1 METVTQ
7 VAQAMQ
13 YGLGE
18 VADDLGRASGF
29 IQRER
34 VLKGSSFVQT
44 LVFAWLAQPAASMEE
59 LSQSAANLGVGISRQ
74 GLDERFTP
82 LAAEFLKGVLSA
94 AIEQVITA
102 EAVTT
107 PVLARFNGV
116 YVLDSTSIRLPACLA
131 QVWAGNQQAALKV
144 SVSWD
149 LRGGGLSQ
157 VHLQAGRQH
166 DQRAPMQQQP
176 LPAGALRVADLGYYN
191 LAVFERLDQA
201 GAYWVSRYKV
211 GTEVYTQQGQVLNVL
226 KYLQEHSLEGESL
239 DIPIRLGQRKRLACR
254 LVAVPVSQATQEQR
268 QARLK
273 RQAARKQRRL
283 SEAVRDLAGWNIY
296 LTNAPVE
303 LLSATEVGLIGRV
316 RWQIE
321 QLFDVWKSDGLLD
334 EWRTA
339 NPWRVLCEVYA
350 KLLALLI
357 QHWLFLVG
365 DGHDL
370 RSSLTQAARTIRKK
384 AWHIAMVLGD
394 QAGLCQVLM
403 SIRFCLKKGCRISSS
418 RHKPPSFSLFYGLS

>member
-144 SVSWD
+144 SVSGD
-149 LRGGGLSQ
+149 LRAGGL
-157 VHLQAGRQH
+157 R
-166 DQRAPMQQQP
+166 D
-176 LPAGALRVADLGYYN
+176 
-191 LAVFERLDQA
+191 
-201 GAYWVSRYKV
+201 
-211 GTEVYTQQGQVLNVL
+211 
-226 KYLQEHSLEGESL
+226 
-239 DIPIRLGQRKRLACR
+239 RKS
-254 LVAVPVSQATQEQR
+254 VV
-268 QARLK
+268 
-273 RQAARKQRRL
+273 
-283 SEAVRDLAGWNIY
+283 
-296 LTNAPVE
+296 
-303 LLSATEVGLIGRV
+303 
-316 RWQIE
+316 
-321 QLFDVWKSDGLLD
+321 
-334 EWRTA
+334 
-339 NPWRVLCEVYA
+339 
-350 KLLALLI
+350 
-357 QHWLFLVG
+357 
-365 DGHDL
+365 
-370 RSSLTQAARTIRKK
+370 
-384 AWHIAMVLGD
+384 
-394 QAGLCQVLM
+394 
-403 SIRFCLKKGCRISSS
+403 
-418 RHKPPSFSLFYGLS
+418 